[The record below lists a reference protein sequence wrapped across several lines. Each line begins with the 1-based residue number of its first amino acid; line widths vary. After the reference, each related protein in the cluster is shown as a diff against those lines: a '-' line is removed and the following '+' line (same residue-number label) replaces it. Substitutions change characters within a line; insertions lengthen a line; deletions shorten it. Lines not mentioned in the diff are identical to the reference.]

1 MERKRLP
8 AQYDYRRQSLSTM
21 EEKSRGFSLRQK
33 KSSRRPP
40 ISAPRQIPSNLNPA
54 TPSLGRVNGNGDN
67 SAGSHGTEKTVAR
80 PRPKLEG
87 GTSDIV
93 KRRYSTRFTT
103 VPKFTAD
110 GAPSVPA
117 LPTSSFHSAQSQQVI
132 PSSSHQTLS
141 VDQGA
146 LRETGL
152 DADQCKTSTD
162 VPFYLSL
169 NCLTKQNSRC
179 QIHPL
184 RGFRP
189 GVAGISGD
197 ST

>member
-1 MERKRLP
+1 M
-8 AQYDYRRQSLSTM
+8 M

-40 ISAPRQIPSNLNPA
+40 ISAPRQIPSNPNSA
-54 TPSLGRVNGNGDN
+54 AASLGRVNENGD
-67 SAGSHGTEKTVAR
+67 SLAGPQGTEKIVAR

-117 LPTSSFHSAQSQQVI
+117 LPERLFQSAQSKQVT
-132 PSSSHQTLS
+132 PSSSHQKIS

-146 LRETGL
+146 LRDTDL
-152 DADQCKTSTD
+152 DADKCKASTMCRSIW
-162 VPFYLSL
+162 L
-169 NCLTKQNSRC
+169 
-179 QIHPL
+179 
-184 RGFRP
+184 
-189 GVAGISGD
+189 
-197 ST
+197 

>member
-1 MERKRLP
+1 
-8 AQYDYRRQSLSTM
+8 M

-40 ISAPRQIPSNLNPA
+40 ISAPRQIPSNSNPA
-54 TPSLGRVNGNGDN
+54 VASLDRVNGNGDN
-67 SAGSHGTEKTVAR
+67 STGPQGPENIVTR

-110 GAPSVPA
+110 GAPSVPT
-117 LPTSSFHSAQSQQVI
+117 LPASSFPSANSKPVT
-132 PSSSHQTLS
+132 PSSSHQKINVDHETLK
-141 VDQGA
+141 D
-146 LRETGL
+146 TGL
-152 DADQCKTSTD
+152 DADKCKASAD
-162 VPFYLSL
+162 MPFYLGL
-169 NCLTKQNSRC
+169 NRLINQNLRC
-179 QIHPL
+179 QIDPF

-189 GVAGISGD
+189 GVARLSG
-197 ST
+197 